1 VGFFPSLWEGLGEGA
16 KLDADK
22 PSPLPSPKGRGRTNL
37 LMSQQLTQIQPLSQP
52 VQMPDGIATFSAEI
66 EAEIDRHLAKYP
78 VMRSAIL
85 PLMFIVQRER
95 GYLDPPGVAYLAQR
109 LKLRITDIWEVA
121 TFYSMINIKPVG
133 KYHIQVCKTLS
144 CKLLGSDKITQMC
157 TEKLGIKAG
166 EMTADGRFSLSEVEC
181 LGSCGTAP
189 MFQVNFD
196 YHENLT
202 TEKVGQILDSLK

>member
-1 VGFFPSLWEGLGEGA
+1 
-16 KLDADK
+16 
-22 PSPLPSPKGRGRTNL
+22 
-37 LMSQQLTQIQPLSQP
+37 MSQQPVQIQPLSQP
-52 VQMPDGIATFSAEI
+52 VQMPEGVATFSPEV
-66 EAEIDRHLAKYP
+66 EKEIDRHLAKYP

-121 TFYSMINIKPVG
+121 TFYSMIQTKPIG

-144 CKLLGSDKITQMC
+144 CRLLGSDKITQLC
-157 TEKLGIKAG
+157 TEKLGIKVG
-166 EMTADGRFSLSEVEC
+166 ETTADGRFSLSEVEC

-189 MFQVNFD
+189 MFQINFD

-202 TEKVGQILDSLK
+202 TEKVGEILDSLP

>member
-1 VGFFPSLWEGLGEGA
+1 
-16 KLDADK
+16 
-22 PSPLPSPKGRGRTNL
+22 
-37 LMSQQLTQIQPLSQP
+37 MSQQPINIQRLSQP
-52 VQMPDGIATFSAEI
+52 VQMPDEIATFSPAV

-95 GYLDPPGVAYLAQR
+95 GYLDPPGVSYLAKR
-109 LKLRITDIWEVA
+109 LNLRITDIWEVA
-121 TFYSMINIKPVG
+121 TFYSMIHLKPIG

-144 CKLLGSDKITQMC
+144 CKLLGANKITQYC
-157 TEKLGIKAG
+157 SDKLGIKVG
-166 EMTADGRFSLSEVEC
+166 ETTADGRFSLSEVEC

-196 YHENLT
+196 YHENLRP
-202 TEKVGQILDSLK
+202 ERVDQILDSLP

>member
-1 VGFFPSLWEGLGEGA
+1 MTELV
-16 KLDADK
+16 
-22 PSPLPSPKGRGRTNL
+22 N
-37 LMSQQLTQIQPLSQP
+37 IQPLSQP
-52 VQMPDGIATFSAEI
+52 VKMPGEMAVFSPEV

-78 VMRSAIL
+78 SSRSAIL

-95 GYLDPPGVAYLAQR
+95 GYLDAPGVSYLANR
-109 LKLRITDIWEVA
+109 LSLRITDIWEVA
-121 TFYSMINIKPVG
+121 TFYSMLQTKPIG

-144 CKLLGSDKITQMC
+144 CKLLGADKITEHC
-157 TEKLGIKAG
+157 AKKLGIKPG
-166 EMTADGRFSLSEVEC
+166 ETTADGKFSLSVVEC

-202 TEKVGQILDSLK
+202 TEKVDRILDGLE

>member
-1 VGFFPSLWEGLGEGA
+1 M
-16 KLDADK
+16 
-22 PSPLPSPKGRGRTNL
+22 SPQPL
-37 LMSQQLTQIQPLSQP
+37 QIQPLSQP
-52 VQMPDGIATFSAEI
+52 VQMPEGIASFSPEI

-144 CKLLGSDKITQMC
+144 CKLLGADKITQFC
-157 TEKLGIKAG
+157 AQKLGIKVG
-166 EMTADGRFSLSEVEC
+166 EMTGDGRFSLSEVEC

-202 TEKVGQILDSLK
+202 TEKVVQILESLP